1 MIRPEHFFER
11 LEGGLVC
18 YIELPFPHEQS
29 VGDEGV
35 EVGME
40 VEVLAEGVDG
50 HDDAGQAVGQVEHGA
65 LIVGQALV
73 GDAAH
78 ILEQIPV
85 VAKVDPQHFGQGKG
99 EMPVGHGEKNG
110 LGDERAE

>member
-1 MIRPEHFFER
+1 M
-11 LEGGLVC
+11 
-18 YIELPFPHEQS
+18 
-29 VGDEGV
+29 
-35 EVGME
+35 VGME

-65 LIVGQALV
+65 LIFGQALV

-85 VAKVDPQHFGQGKG
+85 VAKVD
-99 EMPVGHGEKNG
+99 
-110 LGDERAE
+110 